1 MRLVLPINY
10 RALGR
15 LRKLYGVKTWVAFA
29 CLGFVLSGGAG
40 MAVAETPTQRTAAK
54 EAFVRGDAAFKQE
67 RFEDALA
74 AFKSG
79 FELSK
84 KPRFLLN
91 IGHCQKK
98 LGRVEEALDSYQRF
112 LATDP
117 KPADREL
124 AQQMVDEVTPVVAQE
139 RAEREQRERAAQ
151 LALSPPP
158 PPAATLPLNDL
169 KEQTT
174 EPDAPI
180 YSRWYFWAGV
190 GVVVV
195 AGVVA
200 GVALSGGDGEKL
212 VGTWGEVRL

>member
-1 MRLVLPINY
+1 
-10 RALGR
+10 
-15 LRKLYGVKTWVAFA
+15 
-29 CLGFVLSGGAG
+29 
-40 MAVAETPTQRTAAK
+40 MAVAETPAQRTAAK

-79 FELSK
+79 FELSE

-98 LGRVEEALDSYQRF
+98 LGRLEEALNSYQRF

-117 KPADREL
+117 KPADRDL
-124 AQQMVDEVTPVVAQE
+124 AQQMVDEVTPLVAQE
-139 RAEREQRERAAQ
+139 KAEREQRERAAQ
-151 LALSPPP
+151 LAMSPPP
-158 PPAATLPLNDL
+158 PPAAATVPLNNIQA
-169 KEQTT
+169 QTT
-174 EPDAPI
+174 EPDVPI

-200 GVALSGGDGEKL
+200 GVALSGGDDTNH